1 MSIITVVYF
10 EIITLMLACET
21 LIIDETL
28 LEYVLILFV
37 TLFLANEWQIGF
49 QEAAIR
55 KQRLLLTIYEAAHK
69 QLLLL
74 IKD

>member
-1 MSIITVVYF
+1 MSILTLLYI

-28 LEYVLILFV
+28 LEYVLIVFV

-55 KQRLLLTIYEAAHK
+55 KQRLLLSLYKAAHK
-69 QLLLL
+69 QLLMS